1 MDSALTGVSLDVRI
15 SPGDI
20 LLAQLLDADDER
32 VGEPE
37 QVRTNADVEWL
48 REQHRIGKDDV
59 RCSPEVRRILD
70 VNSLE

>member
-1 MDSALTGVSLDVRI
+1 MDSALTGVSLDVQI

-20 LLAQLLDADDER
+20 LMAQVFDAHDER

-37 QVRTNADVEWL
+37 RVRTNADVEWL
-48 REQHRIGKDDV
+48 REQHRISKDDV

>member
-1 MDSALTGVSLDVRI
+1 MSLDVRI